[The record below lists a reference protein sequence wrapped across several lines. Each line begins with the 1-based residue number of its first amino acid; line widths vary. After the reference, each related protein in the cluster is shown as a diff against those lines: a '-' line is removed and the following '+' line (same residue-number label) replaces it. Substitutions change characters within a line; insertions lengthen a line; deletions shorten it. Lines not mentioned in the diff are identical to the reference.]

1 MIVAI
6 TDSLSDRVSSDD
18 GEDGE
23 DEDDDGM
30 ELGKLSKDD
39 EPGWVMG
46 TLTKTVLQSMQS
58 FREKQMKLHK
68 LTQPRWVDAANY
80 FRQRDKKYGASE
92 LRVPAIVQPQTEDDA
107 AAPAPTT
114 FGELMECLEIVPG
127 IWQMPQWASQP
138 ASSHIRLHLVN
149 AQSNSS
155 IPSLEPAAECN
166 KSLLL
171 KAKPVEP
178 VTFYP
183 CRMPPPDHHIDF
195 GFVQRHGDRTCLSR
209 GIDKESVILHVI
221 WWRKSSC
228 LPMLLLVRFFLSS
241 VTKLSD
247 MIIRL

>member
-1 MIVAI
+1 
-6 TDSLSDRVSSDD
+6 
-18 GEDGE
+18 
-23 DEDDDGM
+23 
-30 ELGKLSKDD
+30 
-39 EPGWVMG
+39 
-46 TLTKTVLQSMQS
+46 
-58 FREKQMKLHK
+58 
-68 LTQPRWVDAANY
+68 
-80 FRQRDKKYGASE
+80 
-92 LRVPAIVQPQTEDDA
+92 
-107 AAPAPTT
+107 
-114 FGELMECLEIVPG
+114 MECLEIVPG

-166 KSLLL
+166 TSLLL

-228 LPMLLLVRFFLSS
+228 LPMLLRVSFFLSS
-241 VTKLSD
+241 VTKLWD
-247 MIIRL
+247 MIIRLWMCKGWTHRVKVLQSKSRGNMAKTFHYYLQVTVKPQSKSYIINEIYRENLSGWCHTCHRKSSLCS